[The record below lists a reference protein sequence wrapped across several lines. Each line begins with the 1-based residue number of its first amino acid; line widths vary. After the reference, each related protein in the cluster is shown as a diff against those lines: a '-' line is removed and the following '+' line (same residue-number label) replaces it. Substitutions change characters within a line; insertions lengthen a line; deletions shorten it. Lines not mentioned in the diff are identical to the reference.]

1 MTDADKYRANAHHCL
16 RMAEDPLNWEYKR
29 AWLNMAETWLG
40 MIASEPQRR
49 PRDMLEKAVRDQG
62 MQQEPSKSRH

>member
-16 RMAEDPLNWEYKR
+16 RMAEDPLNWEHMR

-40 MIASEPQRR
+40 MIPEPQRR
-49 PRDMLEKAVRDQG
+49 PQDMFEKAVRDQG